1 MPSNRSIDADALS
14 AGVASPTM
22 SLRGGNARDEYREP
36 PPFDPELDRPT
47 PEYLERYFW
56 GIAHLDAE
64 SWRYYLPMLI
74 EHTLQNVGNPRSMAV
89 DAFLASL
96 RPPDREP
103 PRLESLSAEQKAQVI
118 ALLDRLAFED
128 GSAWKSQAMTALEE
142 YWAPGALYRSSR
154 EA

>member
-1 MPSNRSIDADALS
+1 MLSSI
-14 AGVASPTM
+14 PPM
-22 SLRGGNARDEYREP
+22 SLRGGNSRDEYREP

-64 SWRYYLPMLI
+64 SWRYYLPILI
-74 EHTLQNVGNPRSMAV
+74 KHALQNIGDARSMAV

-103 PRLESLSAEQKAQVI
+103 PRLESLSVEQKSEVVAM
-118 ALLDRLAFED
+118 LYKLAFED
-128 GSAWKSQAMTALEE
+128 GSAWKSPAIMALEE
-142 YWAPGALYRSSR
+142 YWAHGALYQGAH